1 MGLLDRRKECGGWIC
16 SCWHPSFFLHFFLF
30 LSKYLFRG
38 RYKKVLIQFFLRKQ
52 SHFFLHLTWHNA
64 YLQDVTN
71 LIAENNSTNCSE
83 FSNKIFYVS
92 FDLMSSLSVISFS
105 RNHFPIVRIQDEE
118 TRWILCR
125 LCFAIL
131 ETAVMKVYPTKR
143 MVGFFL
149 DIETATP
156 QLPDGIIYIRI
167 ACKTHFESTIIG
179 LICFWSHEN
188 KFIPS
193 KIFDVI
199 HQNKKKEV
207 RTSQIFPI

>member
-1 MGLLDRRKECGGWIC
+1 M
-16 SCWHPSFFLHFFLF
+16 
-30 LSKYLFRG
+30 
-38 RYKKVLIQFFLRKQ
+38 LIQFFLRKQ